1 MNKGTVKKWTARG
14 FGFIEME
21 DGNDIFC
28 HMSNLEDG
36 RKHLLIGEN
45 VTFDIEDDSRSGK
58 PRAANVVGDGTGEEP
73 DLTPRDDRQRDDRR
87 GGGRESRGYG
97 GGRESGGYGRREE
110 RSYGGGRDRGYGGGR
125 GGDRERGGRESGG
138 YGGRG
143 GDRGGSGSRG
153 VCYQFKDGNCSYGD
167 RCRFSHEM

>member
-1 MNKGTVKKWTARG
+1 MANKGTVKKWTARG
-14 FGFIEME
+14 FGFIEMD

-73 DLTPRDDRQRDDRR
+73 DLTPRDDRRGDDRR
-87 GGGRESRGYG
+87 GSG
-97 GGRESGGYGRREE
+97 GGRDRRGGD
-110 RSYGGGRDRGYGGGR
+110 RSYGGGRDREYGGGRERGYGGGR
-125 GGDRERGGRESGG
+125 DREYGGREGG
-138 YGGRG
+138 RSGGRG
-143 GDRGGSGSRG
+143 GDRGGSRGGAGGG
-153 VCYQFKDGNCSYGD
+153 VCYQFRDGNCSYGD
-167 RCRFSHEM
+167 RCRFSHDG